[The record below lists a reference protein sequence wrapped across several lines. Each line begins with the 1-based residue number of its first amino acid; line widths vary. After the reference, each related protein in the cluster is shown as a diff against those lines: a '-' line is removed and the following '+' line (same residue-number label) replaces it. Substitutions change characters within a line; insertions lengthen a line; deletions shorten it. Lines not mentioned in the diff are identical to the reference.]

1 MVSRIKSIK
10 EAHIL
15 VLGAVNLLGHVAK
28 GIKAANQQLGRGEI
42 VLDYPVR
49 PCHHRVLESERPG
62 QSQCQSDVM

>member
-42 VLDYPVR
+42 VLDYSVGLS
-49 PCHHRVLESERPG
+49 HHRVLESG
-62 QSQCQSDVM
+62 GWSQSPSQSDAL